1 MSVDRFER
9 QERLFGKEG
18 QAKLTAA
25 RVAVV
30 GVGGLGTHVVQQL
43 TLLGVGGLA
52 LIDSEEL
59 ATTDRNRYVGARHD
73 DAIPGTPKVI
83 IGERATKDIDPSIK
97 VMKIRASLVSEESF
111 AAVITADYVF
121 GCLDSEGARLVLTE
135 LSAAY
140 AKPYIDLASDVMPG
154 NPLHYGG

>member
-1 MSVDRFER
+1 MASRGSPGRWCRNLSAVSSWTKSCSRRPASPVGGRTRMTDRFER

-43 TLLGVGGLA
+43 ALLGVGELA

-73 DAIPGTPKVI
+73 DPIPGTPKVV
-83 IGERATKDIDPSIK
+83 IGERTAMGIDPAIK
-97 VMKIRASLVSEESF
+97 VVKIPASLVSD
-111 AAVITADYVF
+111 AA
-121 GCLDSEGARLVLTE
+121 
-135 LSAAY
+135 
-140 AKPYIDLASDVMPG
+140 
-154 NPLHYGG
+154 

>member
-18 QAKLTAA
+18 QAKLRAA

-43 TLLGVGGLA
+43 ALLGVGELA

-59 ATTDRNRYVGARHD
+59 AESNRNRYVGARHD
-73 DAIPGTPKVI
+73 DPIPGTQKVF
-83 IGERATKDIDPSIK
+83 IGERLTKEIDPTIQI
-97 VMKIRASLVSEESF
+97 VKIPE
-111 AAVITADYVF
+111 
-121 GCLDSEGARLVLTE
+121 
-135 LSAAY
+135 
-140 AKPYIDLASDVMPG
+140 
-154 NPLHYGG
+154 